1 LGLILALSVLAAA
14 YGCGIESV
22 GPGEPQPIPPP
33 PISIVGGAGENPT
46 LPDYPGI
53 IRTVDATGNA
63 RYLGEVQN
71 QGDEIACNIRITV
84 NSSERVNPPVNADTP
99 DAPENFQLLTNPA
112 NQQFGFAD
120 LLGESMQYSSF
131 ATATIETCLSPGH
144 RATFD
149 IRNDFPLTRVAKIV
163 ASTTCDG
170 TLYQGCLSNEPGF
183 VPPTAAVVLS
193 GRVNEDVTGDG
204 HVLYT
209 GIIRNQS
216 PSGSLPAYHIKIF
229 FTTKN
234 ADGRVVDVA
243 CATIDG
249 AVCPAPNGSTG
260 SPSGLG
266 PGDTWTFSVPMSI
279 GPDTTCP
286 GCFSYLINYNPSP

>member
-1 LGLILALSVLAAA
+1 MALAVLAAA

-53 IRTVDATGNA
+53 TRTVDATGNA

-99 DAPENFQLLTNPA
+99 DAPENFRLLTNPA

-120 LLGESMQYSSF
+120 LLGESMRYSAF
-131 ATATIETCLSPGH
+131 APATIETCLSPGH

-149 IRNDFPLTRVAKIV
+149 IRNDFSLARVAKIE

-170 TLYQGCLSNEPGF
+170 TLYQGCVSDEPGF
-183 VPPTAAVVLS
+183 VPPPAAVVLS
-193 GRVNEDVTGDG
+193 GTVTQGVTGDG

-209 GIIRNQS
+209 GLIRNQS
-216 PSGSLPAYHIKIF
+216 PPGSLPADRVKIVL
-229 FTTKN
+229 TSKN
-234 ADGRVVDVA
+234 ADGRVVDVV
-243 CATIDG
+243 CARHDG
-249 AVCPAPNGSTG
+249 QPCPATSSGGSTTG
-260 SPSGLG
+260 FFG
-266 PGDTWTFSVPMSI
+266 PGDSWPFSVPMAILPSE
-279 GPDTTCP
+279 TCP
-286 GCFSYLINYNPSP
+286 GPDCFSYLINHRPSP